1 MTASNGELASQLAA
15 ARGWDNLLRQ
25 LMLAGKCLHALPVD
39 ARTDDTEVKG
49 CQSRV
54 WLRLLVNNNSG
65 GLSMLAW
72 SDSKIIR
79 GVLAVIQEKV
89 NQLNVRELAVFD
101 FNGWFTSVQ
110 LERYLSESRANGIA
124 EVIRQIRL
132 QSAQG

>member
-1 MTASNGELASQLAA
+1 MTASNGELASQLAG

-25 LMLAGKCLHALPVD
+25 LMLAGKCLHVLPED

-54 WLRLLVNNNSG
+54 WLRLRVNDCG
-65 GLSMLAW
+65 GVSMLAW

-89 NQLNVRELAVFD
+89 NQLNVAELAVFD
-101 FNGWFTSVQ
+101 FDDWFTSVQ
-110 LERYLSESRANGIA
+110 LERYLSQSRANGIA